1 MKLNNRGN
9 WSLIGLL
16 VTLAIVIAAA
26 AYFMGK
32 APAGGPST
40 VGKNTSVLDSQ
51 SKKGT
56 VFGKAIDTGKA
67 TDCREHLNQIRLG
80 IAAYKASATDDRN
93 PQSFKD
99 IGLSVGMDYFQCPM
113 SNVPY
118 TYDPATGTV
127 KCQTHN
133 TF

>member
-1 MKLNNRGN
+1 MRLNNRGN
-9 WSLIGLL
+9 WTLIGLL
-16 VTLAIVIAAA
+16 VAMVIVFVAA
-26 AYFMGK
+26 AYLMGK
-32 APAGGPST
+32 SPGGVST
-40 VGKNTSVLDSQ
+40 VGKNNSVLDSK
-51 SKKGT
+51 STKNT

-67 TDCREHLNQIRLG
+67 TDCQERLNQIRLG
-80 IAAYKASATDDRN
+80 IQSYKTTGTDDRN

-127 KCQTHN
+127 KCPTHN
-133 TF
+133 SY